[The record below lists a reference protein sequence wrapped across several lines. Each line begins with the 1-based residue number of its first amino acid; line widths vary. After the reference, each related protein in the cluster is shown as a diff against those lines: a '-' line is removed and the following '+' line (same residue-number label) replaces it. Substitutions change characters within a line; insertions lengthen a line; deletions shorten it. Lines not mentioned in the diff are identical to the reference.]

1 MSNLASM
8 TSQAIEELESSPEI
22 VNLRIVLEEH
32 FDVWTQ
38 RLFPLLLA
46 RKIGCYR
53 YVTEMLHKDGHTKA
67 TEELVATYMRRI
79 REKRKLDSIVRS
91 KHDFKV
97 PRGVTPTVTPT
108 SMAREIQ
115 SASMTRLVPSARA
128 VDPIVQAVSPPP
140 VAVPGVEPV
149 EVTDWHA
156 QSRRLSSEGR
166 DAPWNAEDEWMWG
179 FIEKKAKNRNLNIF
193 KNAPDVEEMLD
204 VHQIDCYALLV
215 KKNRRK

>member
-22 VNLRIVLEEH
+22 ANLRIVLEEH

-53 YVTEMLHKDGHTKA
+53 YVTAMLHMDGHTKA

-91 KHDFKV
+91 KHDLKG
-97 PRGVTPTVTPT
+97 PRGVTPTVTLTRP
-108 SMAREIQ
+108 AREF
-115 SASMTRLVPSARA
+115 RA
-128 VDPIVQAVSPPP
+128 DPGVRVQATDRPVAQAVSSHP
-140 VAVPGVEPV
+140 VAVPSVKPV
-149 EVTDWHA
+149 EVTDWR
-156 QSRRLSSEGR
+156 SELIRLEREKSS
-166 DAPWNAEDEWMWG
+166 DPWTGADQWMWNYFEAVARSMG
-179 FIEKKAKNRNLNIF
+179 RTLPRDFMSVEKSVGDPIK
-193 KNAPDVEEMLD
+193 
-204 VHQIDCYALLV
+204 IDCLDKLLA
-215 KKNRRK
+215 KRM